1 MTSCSISNV
10 TTYNYQAPSQEATLE
25 KISSTKSDGR
35 MEQSLEQK
43 RMKKDFNALAQELS
57 ASRSMSFEQFSQVA
71 SKDPRF
77 RGGNRGKALY
87 REYFLEEDKKRKL
100 QEAAEA
106 RKRQKKNEKMLE
118 VEDILEQPLEEQ
130 LKESRELP
138 LPLEELLKKKL
149 VGQELA
155 IEAVA
160 SAVMVRDSGWEREDK
175 PLVLLFLGPSGVG
188 KTELAKQVSEY
199 LQKDKKS
206 TFVRI
211 DMSEYREK
219 HDVSKMIGSPPGY
232 VGHSAGGQLTTKL
245 RENPEAVV
253 LFDEVDKAHPDVLT
267 VLLQLFDEGR
277 LTDGQGKTIE
287 CRKAIFIMTS
297 NLASKE
303 ITDLRQTGDEGVT
316 EEFKEE
322 IVQPILKSHFQ
333 RDEFIGRITEI
344 VYFLPFSTSQVHQ
357 LLQKELEDLKERGK
371 KKHGVELEWGDEVVE
386 FLSAGYNLKHGARS
400 IQNVVQKKVT
410 STLQKLGKQVDGNI
424 RLSVDSDNQSIVA
437 GRDW

>member
-1 MTSCSISNV
+1 MT
-10 TTYNYQAPSQEATLE
+10 E
-25 KISSTKSDGR
+25 
-35 MEQSLEQK
+35 
-43 RMKKDFNALAQELS
+43 
-57 ASRSMSFEQFSQVA
+57 
-71 SKDPRF
+71 
-77 RGGNRGKALY
+77 
-87 REYFLEEDKKRKL
+87 
-100 QEAAEA
+100 
-106 RKRQKKNEKMLE
+106 
-118 VEDILEQPLEEQ
+118 
-130 LKESRELP
+130 
-138 LPLEELLKKKL
+138 
-149 VGQELA
+149 
-155 IEAVA
+155 
-160 SAVMVRDSGWEREDK
+160 
-175 PLVLLFLGPSGVG
+175 
-188 KTELAKQVSEY
+188 
-199 LQKDKKS
+199 
-206 TFVRI
+206 
-211 DMSEYREK
+211 
-219 HDVSKMIGSPPGY
+219 
-232 VGHSAGGQLTTKL
+232 
-245 RENPEAVV
+245 
-253 LFDEVDKAHPDVLT
+253 FDEVDKAHPDVLT

-303 ITDLRQTGDEGVT
+303 ITDLCQTGVT

-410 STLQKLGKQVDGNI
+410 STLQKLGKQVDGKI